1 MQIERVNF
9 TALKQEGAIAFGVG
23 ALFGLLCSRVST
35 PARIA
40 LSLLSGGVAAG
51 SSWMALRLAKISHL
65 QASEIGTLQGELG
78 EAERIREERQQGVD
92 EIQQEYQGLKEA
104 NEGLKEANKRLQ
116 QRIAALEG
124 DLARRPVDGSGT
136 AALSGEPPLPAAPP
150 PPPIAPPPP
159 AKKESRME
167 EIIRER
173 KEKRAEGGSSESVV
187 SSEPPPQVQVGDL
200 AGAAVAQLG
209 RLRSRKRSDA
219 PVADGQ
225 PSDSSKDTVVRRA
238 PAARAPSELT
248 WEVLLSR
255 LKTCSV
261 PNEGKGSGTHK
272 VSKKVMEI
280 LTTGDLSN
288 DFVCQAEI
296 LGEAKRLQTAKKPF
310 GQIALKIEAAVTKFY
325 IGKGLPPSQSMGGVN
340 LGHSGKWNIRIGADE

>member
-9 TALKQEGAIAFGVG
+9 TTLKQEGAIAFGFG
-23 ALFGLLCSRVST
+23 ALVGILCSRVST

-40 LSLLSGGVAAG
+40 LSLLGGGAAAG
-51 SSWMALRLAKISHL
+51 GSWVALRLAKIGHL
-65 QASEIGTLQGELG
+65 QGIEIGKLQGELG
-78 EAERIREERQQGVD
+78 EAQRTRDERQQGID

-104 NEGLKEANKRLQ
+104 NEGLQ
-116 QRIAALEG
+116 QRIVALEE
-124 DLARRPVDGSGT
+124 DLARRPVNGGGA
-136 AALSGEPPLPAAPP
+136 AALGSEPPAAAAPP
-150 PPPIAPPPP
+150 PPPPKEPP
-159 AKKESRME
+159 APVPRGESRME
-167 EIIRER
+167 AIIRRR
-173 KEKRAEGGSSESVV
+173 KERRAEGGSSESVV
-187 SSEPPPQVQVGDL
+187 SSEPPPQVQFRDL

-261 PNEGKGSGTHK
+261 PNEGKSSGTHK